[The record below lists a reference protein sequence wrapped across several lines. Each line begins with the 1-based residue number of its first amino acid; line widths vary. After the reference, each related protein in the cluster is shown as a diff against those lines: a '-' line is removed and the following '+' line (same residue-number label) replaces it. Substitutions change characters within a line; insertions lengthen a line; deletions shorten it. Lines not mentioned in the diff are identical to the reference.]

1 MAICNVF
8 ECYCIFIAVLWHT
21 NRQNGKTV
29 RLIFK
34 DIHFVEGL
42 KNYCKIHTSN
52 GVYITHGSM
61 KQIEESFPG
70 DEFIRIHKS
79 TIISVYSIK
88 YLTGQEVC
96 LVGDRYFPIG
106 ETFRDKVKN
115 FVSVRLLAFA

>member
-1 MAICNVF
+1 MKQPLMVKLGIWTKQA
-8 ECYCIFIAVLWHT
+8 AVTARDGIQSL
-21 NRQNGKTV
+21 RSV
-29 RLIFK
+29 ASSR
-34 DIHFVEGL
+34 VEGL

-61 KQIEESFPG
+61 KQIEASFPE

-96 LVGDRYFPIG
+96 LDGDRYFPIG